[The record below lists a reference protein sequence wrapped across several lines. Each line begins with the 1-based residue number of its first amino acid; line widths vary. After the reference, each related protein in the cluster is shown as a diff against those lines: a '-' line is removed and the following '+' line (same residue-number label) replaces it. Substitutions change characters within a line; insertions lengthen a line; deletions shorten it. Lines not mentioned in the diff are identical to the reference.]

1 MACSD
6 LEDLGSWAA
15 VVSEY
20 FTIGIIEI
28 QHHSDLKTTE
38 TTNYYQ
44 EDTVIVFKNKALV
57 LELVSVSPLGTQ
69 CTSLMVSSHG
79 EEVMELQGL
88 FELPH
93 SSVVPFA
100 MD

>member
-28 QHHSDLKTTE
+28 QHHSDFK

-44 EDTVIVFKNKALV
+44 EDTVIVFKNKAPV